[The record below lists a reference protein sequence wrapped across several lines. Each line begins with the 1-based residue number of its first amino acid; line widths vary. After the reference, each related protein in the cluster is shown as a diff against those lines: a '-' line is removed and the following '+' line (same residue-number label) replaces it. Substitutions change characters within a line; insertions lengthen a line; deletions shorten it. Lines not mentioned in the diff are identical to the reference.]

1 MKVVWGVRKSC
12 WDLIVVEFYLYK
24 GGWVIEIRHVNDRG
38 FFFFL
43 DLEVIWMFEQVS
55 IGLGR
60 EEFAK
65 EE

>member
-1 MKVVWGVRKSC
+1 M
-12 WDLIVVEFYLYK
+12 EFYLYK

-38 FFFFL
+38 FFFFRFGS
-43 DLEVIWMFEQVS
+43 DLNMFEQVS